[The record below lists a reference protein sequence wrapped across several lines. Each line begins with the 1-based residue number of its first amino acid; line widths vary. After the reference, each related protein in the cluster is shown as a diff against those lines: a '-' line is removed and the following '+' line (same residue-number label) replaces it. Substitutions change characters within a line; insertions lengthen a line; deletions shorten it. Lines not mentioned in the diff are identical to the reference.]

1 MNLLSGLALVLAWLA
16 ILGIAWL
23 GWQLLRQNGRL
34 LLRLEELEK
43 RLNELE
49 FGGAEE
55 PEGLPLGTEAL
66 GFELPDLVGKSRTLA
81 EFCGQPYCSSSSIPS
96 VVFAGSC
103 CRNWLG

>member
-1 MNLLSGLALVLAWLA
+1 MMLGLALAWAA
-16 ILGIAWL
+16 ILVGCWL

-81 EFCGQPYCSSSSIPS
+81 ELCGQPLLLIFFTPVCGFCGERLPQ
-96 VVFAGSC
+96 
-103 CRNWLG
+103 